1 MFNFINF
8 IFVSD
13 KSKNG
18 KSTIVKM
25 AASIA
30 ARSAT
35 FADGISAEQEQ
46 DANSALTELDKG
58 VLDII

>member
-1 MFNFINF
+1 
-8 IFVSD
+8 
-13 KSKNG
+13 
-18 KSTIVKM
+18 M

>member
-1 MFNFINF
+1 
-8 IFVSD
+8 
-13 KSKNG
+13 
-18 KSTIVKM
+18 M

-30 ARSAT
+30 TRSAS

-58 VLDII
+58 YEIWYDLTDCAPLLYL